1 MIYIKYMEN
10 QFRVALF
17 DLDGTLIN
25 TEYQYTQFWERVGEE
40 LHLNIPDLAQVI
52 KGRTL
57 TSIFQN
63 FIPSVDMQN
72 EITRRLVVFE
82 NQMQFPFYPGVLDFL
97 DDIRRNG
104 VKCAVVTSSNI
115 AKMDAV
121 KRKIPNFDNLFD
133 KVLTAE
139 DFAASKP
146 DPSCYI
152 LGAQVFSA
160 QKSQCVVFE
169 DAVNGLQA
177 GISSGIFTI
186 GFATTNPR
194 KVIEPLCHHVQNDFV
209 HLSFD
214 DVEKMLVSYW
224 QKN

>member
-1 MIYIKYMEN
+1 MNK

-25 TEYQYTQFWERVGEE
+25 TEYQYTLFWERVGEE
-40 LHLNIPDLAQVI
+40 LNLNVPNLAQVI

-57 TSIFQN
+57 SSIYQN
-63 FIPSVDMQN
+63 FIPSVALQS
-72 EITRRLVVFE
+72 EITRRLDLFE
-82 NQMQFPFYPGVLDFL
+82 EQMQFPFYPGVLDFL

-104 VKCAVVTSSNI
+104 VKCSVVTSSNM
-115 AKMDAV
+115 AKMAAV

-139 DFAASKP
+139 DFSASKP
-146 DPSCYI
+146 DPSCYL

-160 QKSQCVVFE
+160 PKSNCVVFE

-177 GISSGIFTI
+177 GVSSGIFTI
-186 GFATTNPR
+186 GFATTNP
-194 KVIEPLCHHVQNDFV
+194 KTVIEPLCHHVQDDFL

-214 DVEKMLVSYW
+214 DVENMLVHYW
-224 QKN
+224 QKKG

>member
-57 TSIFQN
+57 TSIYQN
-63 FIPSVDMQN
+63 FIPSVAMQN
-72 EITRRLVVFE
+72 EITRRLDVFE

-115 AKMDAV
+115 AKMEAV
-121 KRKIPNFDNLFD
+121 KRKVPNFDKLFD

-160 QKSQCVVFE
+160 EKSRCVVFE

-194 KVIEPLCHHVQNDFV
+194 NVIEPLCHHVQDDFV
-209 HLSFD
+209 HLSFA